1 MTVLSLVSA
10 PRLGSIH
17 QITVPYKKETLR
29 PRGPLSPTFKLTEDL
44 SSRRVLPDSFLLLLL
59 RAGEPLVQQLL
70 AVVDLPGVD
79 LHGDDDHQVHD
90 GHGGEAKDE
99 AVGFAVPV
107 QLLCDGEHLHGA
119 VDQRGHAEQ
128 PGADHGDDQV
138 ADVVARQRQE
148 AKDCRDYA
156 QEVGV
161 LPLVGGGYHLMGHQ
175 AQLADCHLRGETT
188 HSHHKLSRHTC
199 QSKSCDFV

>member
-10 PRLGSIH
+10 PGLGSIH
-17 QITVPYKKETLR
+17 QFTVPYKKRNPQPEV
-29 PRGPLSPTFKLTEDL
+29 LSVPPSNQQK
-44 SSRRVLPDSFLLLLL
+44 SSAAGMCWRDSFLLLLL

-90 GHGGEAKDE
+90 RHGREAKDE

-107 QLLCDGEHLHGA
+107 QLLCDGEHLHRA
-119 VDQRGHAEQ
+119 VDQRGHAEE

-175 AQLADCHLRGETT
+175 AQLADCHLREETT
-188 HSHHKLSRHTC
+188 QSPQTQPSHLSI
-199 QSKSCDFV
+199 KIL